1 MASSFGSE
9 MGGCILLRLRPHQGR
24 WKLNHEERFA
34 SEGKACS
41 GGSSSKRVDVESLH
55 KKVVFQ
61 KRKFCRNCSSSED
74 RRYVMVKPIL
84 QKTTTTLLGM
94 KAKEFHLLQICLRKN
109 RGKNPENESLTFF
122 EAKETRKPFHHIV
135 ALASRSKLAPWR
147 WNKCHSTRN
156 SLSCSDLI
164 SEFQSSFANEF
175 QKHEMMTA
183 IFSKNAYGA
192 NKKRVWVLG
201 WSPSVERGI
210 LRVVGGKI

>member
-9 MGGCILLRLRPHQGR
+9 MGGCILLRLRPHRGR

-34 SEGKACS
+34 SEAKACS
-41 GGSSSKRVDVESLH
+41 GESSSKRVDVESLH

-164 SEFQSSFANEF
+164 SEFQSSFSE
-175 QKHEMMTA
+175 E
-183 IFSKNAYGA
+183 
-192 NKKRVWVLG
+192 L
-201 WSPSVERGI
+201 
-210 LRVVGGKI
+210 